1 MLNRIFDS
9 DNGFFRFLATF
20 GYVWW
25 LHILWLLCSIPVITI
40 GASTTALCYSC
51 MKLRRQEGY
60 ATRNFF
66 HSLKQNFG
74 QSTLLGLIM
83 MAAGGVLCLDLLA
96 AGRMEAFPGHVLRI
110 GIVSLLLIYVCIALY
125 VFAVQA
131 VFVNSIPRTIRY
143 SLALAGRHMGCTL
156 KLLAVAGAVVFLNFS
171 VVLFNYLTLSVGIGL
186 AVYIMAG
193 CWNRVFE
200 RYINTEKG

>member
-9 DNGFFRFLATF
+9 DNVVFRFLATF

-25 LHILWLLCSIPVITI
+25 LHILWLLCCIPIITI

-51 MKLRRQEGY
+51 MKLRKQEGY
-60 ATRNFF
+60 ATQNFF

-83 MAAGGVLCLDLLA
+83 TAVGGILCLDMIA
-96 AGRMEAFPGHVLRI
+96 VNRMDAFPGKLLQI
-110 GIVSLLLIYVCIALY
+110 GTASMLLFYVCIALY

-131 VFVNSIPRTIRY
+131 TFVNSVPRTIWY
-143 SLALAGRHMGCTL
+143 SLALAGRHIRCTL
-156 KLLAVAGAVVFLNFS
+156 RLLAVAGAVVLLNLS
-171 VVLFNYLTLSVGIGL
+171 VVLMNYLTLSVGVGL

-200 RYINTEKG
+200 RYINMEKG